1 MKLSATRRS
10 PRRSF
15 VRAVPLAAASPGAAC
30 APLGD
35 APAGDAVGVHR
46 RTLRDDPATTER
58 SPADTRGDRAR

>member
-30 APLGD
+30 APLVD
-35 APAGDAVGVHR
+35 APSGDTVGVPR
-46 RTLRDDPATTER
+46 RALRDDPAATER
-58 SPADTRGDRAR
+58 PPADTRDDRAR